1 MDAIRQNNK
10 TDVRLTLA
18 QTTHRRGKTPT
29 KKVHKGPVLK
39 FLSLGIRL

>member
-1 MDAIRQNNK
+1 MQYGRITKLTYGLHKLKQYTDGGRQ
-10 TDVRLTLA
+10 
-18 QTTHRRGKTPT
+18 